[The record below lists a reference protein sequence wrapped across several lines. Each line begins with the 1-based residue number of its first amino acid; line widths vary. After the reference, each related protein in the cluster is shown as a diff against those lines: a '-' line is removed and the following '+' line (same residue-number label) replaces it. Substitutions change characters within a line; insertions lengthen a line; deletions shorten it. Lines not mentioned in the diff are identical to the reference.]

1 MNISFF
7 QFAFFRGTSKAQFS
21 CSIYLIHHKVIY
33 KVLIFFDI
41 HSFQEH
47 SKSQRYARTKYFLSK
62 TGLLGIADTTKELL
76 KKNKQLQKDLD
87 GFKQQT
93 EAFVESVLLNPQNA
107 GLLPMNSNQNSM
119 NSFEVVL
126 QSTTGNSPPINSGLA
141 TPILTSAAAAETSDF
156 ANILSGIY
164 DFEVPNMILAPLS
177 VDQMFTTHEHS
188 LDTGSVTMTNDI
200 TAGKSV
206 ASMLRSAPS
215 SPPRKRMKRHT
226 D

>member
-1 MNISFF
+1 M
-7 QFAFFRGTSKAQFS
+7 
-21 CSIYLIHHKVIY
+21 
-33 KVLIFFDI
+33 
-41 HSFQEH
+41 
-47 SKSQRYARTKYFLSK
+47 
-62 TGLLGIADTTKELL
+62 
-76 KKNKQLQKDLD
+76 D